1 MKKFFLNAMLFAAL
15 ASSVSLTSCSDD
27 DDPQGGDQ
35 GGGNEPTE
43 TVELSGNVEGTMTL
57 DANTEYLLTGTL
69 TVPDGAVLE
78 IPAGTTIKAQ
88 QGFDKYII
96 VAQGGRINAQ
106 GTAQAPIVFTVD
118 DESKAE
124 PGYWG
129 GFFYNC

>member
-1 MKKFFLNAMLFAAL
+1 MRCCLPHWP
-15 ASSVSLTSCSDD
+15 SSVSLTSCSDD

-35 GGGNEPTE
+35 GGGEEPTE

-78 IPAGTTIKAQ
+78 IPAGTIIKAQ

-96 VAQGGRINAQ
+96 VAQGGRINAPRY
-106 GTAQAPIVFTVD
+106 GTGLP
-118 DESKAE
+118 S
-124 PGYWG
+124 
-129 GFFYNC
+129 CLR

>member
-57 DANTEYLLTGTL
+57 DANTEYL
-69 TVPDGAVLE
+69 
-78 IPAGTTIKAQ
+78 
-88 QGFDKYII
+88 
-96 VAQGGRINAQ
+96 
-106 GTAQAPIVFTVD
+106 
-118 DESKAE
+118 
-124 PGYWG
+124 
-129 GFFYNC
+129 